1 MKSNSVK
8 RREFLKM
15 AGVGFSAFLSGG
27 FRAIGAEGLGRFS
40 AIRDVGTLL
49 PPDLNGIRLPSGF
62 RSRVVARSGASPI
75 DGARAWHG
83 APDGGGV
90 FAQPDGAGFMFLT
103 AKFSVREVRALFAL
117 APPVR

>member
-27 FRAIGAEGLGRFS
+27 FRANGAEGLGRFS
-40 AIRDVGTLL
+40 ALRDVGTLL

-75 DGARAWHG
+75 DGGASLAWCTG
-83 APDGGGV
+83 WGGC
-90 FAQPDGAGFMFLT
+90 FCT
-103 AKFSVREVRALFAL
+103 T
-117 APPVR
+117 